1 MSKET
6 KFEDAYVASE
16 SYCGCKQGEFLQ
28 PVTATH
34 ANNVHMQGI
43 VPLTKADN
51 VIGKNIPNFGKC
63 KLHGKC
69 KLANGQRINWEKVT
83 PDVRIK
89 KSNALNGKSCFKC
102 PYSPS
107 EEINFYDHQQNK
119 LEDGH
124 VTSNGEAKA
133 NTVENKSNL
142 EKAGDYLGK
151 SLKQVV
157 LGEFTDDVTIVGT
170 IAEVALGFT
179 GLDFAMDIR
188 DFIACAGKG
197 DWLGMGLSAIGLIPV
212 VGGAVKAVSRGA
224 EGIAD
229 GLKSVKKSLKPAQMA
244 LDIKD
249 GVKATGKMLKNA
261 GKGLIRNGKNLIEF
275 AGHKGVKELANS
287 ILKAGQKIIR
297 KGKSTWGEL
306 TKQLCNLKS
315 IFGFVG
321 CFSGETLVKTE
332 SGYRKIEDIKRGEKI
347 YSYNILTGEQELKE
361 VLELKRVYER
371 GETVKLR
378 FEKGIELE
386 STLSHNFMTTEG
398 KWKKAEELEIG
409 ESFYSEKYGIIKL
422 KEKELLENASPK
434 IMYDLEVEDNH
445 NYLITEEDI
454 LVHNGNC
461 PAIAKQILQ
470 AARSGKV
477 GDVIN
482 LVLKGY
488 PNSRI
493 VNKKIN
499 KAIREAAK
507 NGKVFD
513 PFVDWVSHKGAKY
526 RRALKEIEVGG
537 RKVIIEY
544 LDIDFGNNIVKG
556 ATVKFAELSSE
567 YGKHF
572 DEAGKILEN
581 TMKNA
586 QKGDVLLEKL
596 GKITRNPGSTT
607 VISEVWNPKTKKYVK
622 TVYTWHHNL
631 AKGQLELVEQ
641 SAHQAARHMG
651 AGSVMRFIKDMFK

>member
-34 ANNVHMQGI
+34 ANNVYMQGI
-43 VPLTKADN
+43 VPLTKDDN

-69 KLANGQRINWEKVT
+69 QLANGQRINWEKVT

-275 AGHKGVKELANS
+275 VAHKGVRELADN
-287 ILKAGQKIIR
+287 ILQAGQKIIR

-332 SGYRKIEDIKRGEKI
+332 NGYRKIEDVKRGEKV

-371 GETVKLR
+371 GKTVKLR

-398 KWKKAEELEIG
+398 KWKKAEELEIN

-454 LVHNGNC
+454 LVHNDDC
-461 PAIAKQILQ
+461 PRAVVKQLKKVAKEIMEGL
-470 AARSGKV
+470 RSGDEV
-477 GDVIN
+477 YEIISYAN
-482 LVLKGY
+482 KGELDDLIKAGKK
-488 PNSRI
+488 PEITRI
-493 VNKKIN
+493 VNGKEYKIEYEKIIEEFDVNGVKLKASYYSPKFDDYKKFEI
-499 KAIREAAK
+499 
-507 NGKVFD
+507 
-513 PFVDWVSHKGAKY
+513 PFGSELGEKYGSHFSNANAY
-526 RRALKEIEVGG
+526 LKEQLKKNDLVKNKFKDI
-537 RKVIIEY
+537 KVS
-544 LDIDFGNNIVKG
+544 FPSAK
-556 ATVKFAELSSE
+556 TVKID
-567 YGKHF
+567 GK
-572 DEAGKILEN
+572 
-581 TMKNA
+581 M
-586 QKGDVLLEKL
+586 
-596 GKITRNPGSTT
+596 
-607 VISEVWNPKTKKYVK
+607 
-622 TVYTWHHNL
+622 YTWHHNL
-631 AKGQLELVEQ
+631 KTKQLELVLRE
-641 SAHQAARHMG
+641 AHEAGRHMG
-651 AGSVMRFIKDMFK
+651 AGSVMTIIKDMFK

>member
-1 MSKET
+1 MSKKI

-34 ANNVHMQGI
+34 AGNVYMQGI
-43 VPLTKADN
+43 VPLTKDDN

-69 KLANGQRINWEKVT
+69 RLSDGERINWEKVT
-83 PDVRIK
+83 PDVRIR

-102 PYSPS
+102 PHSPS

-133 NTVENKSNL
+133 NSVENKSNL

-157 LGEFTDDVTIVGT
+157 LGEFTEDVTIVGT

-197 DWLGMGLSAIGLIPV
+197 DWLGMGISALGLIPV

-229 GLKSVKKSLKPAQMA
+229 GLKSVKKSLKPTQMA

-249 GVKATGKMLKNA
+249 GIKAT
-261 GKGLIRNGKNLIEF
+261 KNLLKTATRGTIRSFKNIVEYVNNK
-275 AGHKGVKELANS
+275 AIREIADD
-287 ILKAGQKIIR
+287 ILQAGQKIIK

-306 TKQLCNLKS
+306 TNQLCRIKS

-332 SGYRKIEDIKRGEKI
+332 TGYRKIEEIKRGDLV
-347 YSYNILTGEQELKE
+347 YSYNMLTGKQELKK
-361 VLELKRVYER
+361 VLELKRVYEK
-371 GETVKLR
+371 GNTVKLR
-378 FEKGIELE
+378 LEKGIEVE
-386 STLSHNFMTTEG
+386 STLSHNFMTVQG
-398 KWKKAEELEIG
+398 KWKRAEELERG
-409 ESFYSEKYGIIKL
+409 ESFYSEKNGIVEL
-422 KEKELLENASPK
+422 KGKELVENVSPK

-445 NYLITEEDI
+445 NYLIAEDEI

-461 PAIAKQILQ
+461 PTIIKQILQ
-470 AARSGKV
+470 AARTGKV
-477 GDVIN
+477 GDTIH

-488 PNSRI
+488 PNSRA

-526 RRALKEIEVGG
+526 RRALKEIKVGG
-537 RKVIIEY
+537 RKVVIEY
-544 LDIDFGNNIVKG
+544 LDIDFGNKIVKG
-556 ATVKFAELSSE
+556 ATVNFKNLTNNYNDHFVDAGNELLKRLKKA
-567 YGKHF
+567 GVN
-572 DEAGKILEN
+572 DELV
-581 TMKNA
+581 
-586 QKGDVLLEKL
+586 QKL
-596 GKITRNPGSTT
+596 GKNARRVGTTIVSSTG
-607 VISEVWNPKTKKYVK
+607 K
-622 TVYTWHHNL
+622 VYTWHHNL
-631 AKGQLELVEQ
+631 RRGMLELVEQ
-641 SAHQAARHMG
+641 DAHQAARHMG
-651 AGSVMRFIKDMFK
+651 AGSMMRFIKDMFK

>member
-34 ANNVHMQGI
+34 ANNVYMQGI

-69 KLANGQRINWEKVT
+69 QLANGQRINWEKVT

-157 LGEFTDDVTIVGT
+157 LGEFTEDVTILGT
-170 IAEVALGFT
+170 VAEFGLALT
-179 GLDFAMDIR
+179 GLDFIMDAR
-188 DFIACAGKG
+188 DFIACAKKG
-197 DWLGMGLSAIGLIPV
+197 NWLGMGLSALGMIPV
-212 VGGAVKAVSRGA
+212 VGAFKSGFKAFKHTKSLKKAVKAGGKTIRRGVT
-224 EGIAD
+224 
-229 GLKSVKKSLKPAQMA
+229 KS
-244 LDIKD
+244 I
-249 GVKATGKMLKNA
+249 KATGKMLKNA

-275 AGHKGVKELANS
+275 AGHKGVRELADS
-287 ILKAGQKIIR
+287 ILKAKQKIIR
-297 KGKSTWGEL
+297 KGKSTWGKL

-321 CFSGETLVKTE
+321 CFSGETLIKTE
-332 SGYRKIEDIKRGEKI
+332 NGYRKIEDIKRGEKV
-347 YSYNILTGEQELKE
+347 YSYNILIGEQELKE

-371 GETVKLR
+371 GKTVKLR

-398 KWKKAEELEIG
+398 KWKKAEELEIN

-477 GDVIN
+477 GDIIN

-488 PNSRI
+488 PNSRV

-572 DEAGKILEN
+572 SEAGNE
-581 TMKNA
+581 
-586 QKGDVLLEKL
+586 LLKRIQDADLDDNLVKKL
-596 GKITRNPGSTT
+596 GKKAKVVGTNIVSSSG
-607 VISEVWNPKTKKYVK
+607 K
-622 TVYTWHHNL
+622 VYTWHHNL

>member
-34 ANNVHMQGI
+34 ANNVYMQGI
-43 VPLTKADN
+43 VPLTKDDN

-69 KLANGQRINWEKVT
+69 QLANGQRINWEKVT

-133 NTVENKSNL
+133 NIVENKSNL

-275 AGHKGVKELANS
+275 VAHKGVRELADN

-332 SGYRKIEDIKRGEKI
+332 NGYRKIEDVKRGEKV

-461 PAIAKQILQ
+461 PAIAKQVENAIEEAKKL
-470 AARSGKV
+470 GKKHIKV
-477 GDVIN
+477 K
-482 LVLKGY
+482 LKGY
-488 PNSRI
+488 PNSRK
-493 VNKKIN
+493 VENKLRK
-499 KAIREAAK
+499 KLKK
-507 NGKVFD
+507 NPKFKG
-513 PFVDWVSHKGAKY
+513 WIEHKGAIFKK
-526 RRALKEIEVGG
+526 AIEEVEVDGIKVEVEYFKVG
-537 RKVIIEY
+537 
-544 LDIDFGNNIVKG
+544 FGKNAIKDSAIKFNKLTNN
-556 ATVKFAELSSE
+556 
-567 YGKHF
+567 YDKHF
-572 DEAGKILEN
+572 SEASD
-581 TMKNA
+581 M
-586 QKGDVLLEKL
+586 LLKKLKRTKSGELIDKL
-596 GKITRNPGSTT
+596 GKNAKRVNTT
-607 VISEVWNPKTKKYVK
+607 IVAENGI
-622 TVYTWHHNL
+622 VYTWHHDL
-631 AKGQLELVEQ
+631 GKKSLVLVEQ
-641 SAHQAARHMG
+641 SAHKRAKHMG
-651 AGSVMRFIKDMFK
+651 AGSMMKFLGNFFKK

>member
-321 CFSGETLVKTE
+321 CFSGETLIKTE
-332 SGYRKIEDIKRGEKI
+332 NGYRKIEDIKRGEKI

-371 GETVKLR
+371 GKTVKLR

-461 PAIAKQILQ
+461 PAIAKQIENAIEEAKKL
-470 AARSGKV
+470 GKKHIKV
-477 GDVIN
+477 K
-482 LVLKGY
+482 LKGY
-488 PNSRI
+488 PNSRK
-493 VNKKIN
+493 VENKLRK
-499 KAIREAAK
+499 KLKK
-507 NGKVFD
+507 NPKFKG
-513 PFVDWVSHKGAKY
+513 WIEHKGAIFKKAIEEVEVDGIKVEVEY
-526 RRALKEIEVGG
+526 FKVGFGKNAVKESAIKFNKLTNNYGSHFSEAEKIFEKKLKKSKSLQNKFGKTLKKVGS
-537 RKVIIEY
+537 
-544 LDIDFGNNIVKG
+544 NIVDSKG
-556 ATVKFAELSSE
+556 IK
-567 YGKHF
+567 
-572 DEAGKILEN
+572 
-581 TMKNA
+581 
-586 QKGDVLLEKL
+586 
-596 GKITRNPGSTT
+596 
-607 VISEVWNPKTKKYVK
+607 
-622 TVYTWHHNL
+622 YTWHHDL
-631 AKGQLELVEQ
+631 GKKSLVLVKQ
-641 SAHQAARHMG
+641 SAHKKAQHMG
-651 AGSVMRFIKDMFK
+651 AGSMMKYLGKFFKK